1 MPKHVSNCRHTTPR
15 SPIPMS
21 YADSWWAGR
30 SVRLDRRP
38 AAEFSIGAAYFFT
51 SSTSFANPAITIG
64 RMFSDTFAGIAPSSA
79 PGFITAQLI
88 GGAVGFALVHLFYP
102 VHDHSAGSAAVLL
115 HQATVDAD
123 RERSIQ

>member
-1 MPKHVSNCRHTTPR
+1 
-15 SPIPMS
+15 
-21 YADSWWAGR
+21 
-30 SVRLDRRP
+30 
-38 AAEFSIGAAYFFT
+38 
-51 SSTSFANPAITIG
+51 
-64 RMFSDTFAGIAPSSA
+64 MFSDTFAGIAPSSA
-79 PGFITAQLI
+79 PGYIAAQLI